1 MQSADEVVMALTT
14 IVGLLCLLPFVL
26 IALLRLALTLIGRS
40 LKSQSQDKRDLL
52 RALFQRDSYLSA
64 GVNIEEVDNGWGKVA
79 TPPLKPKQ
87 DEWSGIIGFFH
98 PFW

>member
-1 MQSADEVVMALTT
+1 MALTT
-14 IVGLLCLLPFVL
+14 VVGLLCLLPFIL
-26 IALLRLALTLIGRS
+26 IASIRLVLTLTGKS

-52 RALFQRDSYLSA
+52 RALFKRDTYLSS
-64 GVNIEEVDNGWGKVA
+64 GLNVEEVDNGWEKVA

-87 DEWSGIIGFFH
+87 DEWSGIVGFFH